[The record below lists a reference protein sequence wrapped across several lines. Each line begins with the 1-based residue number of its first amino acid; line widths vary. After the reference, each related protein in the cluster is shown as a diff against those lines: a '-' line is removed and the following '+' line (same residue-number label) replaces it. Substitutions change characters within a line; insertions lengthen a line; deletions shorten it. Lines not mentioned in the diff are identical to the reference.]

1 MASSNNKNGRPGH
14 TYPDDFSSM
23 TTSTYLNKYRGL
35 LIAGLLTMAQAG
47 WSQQSPWK
55 KLEEKPSTLHLERG
69 FQTFTSPELEL
80 KLVKS
85 SQTVASLSPVTE
97 KSFDYTP
104 GDRLKVRSG
113 DGLYQLGDINF
124 RLKVGE
130 EWKSFS
136 SATKRSDVEALTP
149 KSGKVWALA
158 NLSPSFP
165 ADFPLNVQRSWEQTQ
180 GGIIL
185 KFRISNPGKEA
196 IEIGS
201 LGIPLIFNN
210 ILEGNTLEQAHARN
224 VFFDP
229 YIGADAGYL
238 QVARLHGKGP
248 VLLVLPEG
256 NTPFE
261 AYNPLLDDP
270 TPRGI
275 VFEGFHEWM
284 IHSKAHAEKDW
295 AKAQPWN
302 TATSATL
309 KPGETKTYGLK
320 LVLAPGIREI
330 EKTLIA
336 HKRPV
341 AVGIPGYVV
350 PQDVEARLFLQ
361 HSGKVKSMQV
371 EPADALSWQAIPSP
385 KKNLQSY
392 LIRGKKWGRA
402 RLTIQ
407 YQDGLKQTIHYK
419 IIKPESETIA
429 DFGNFLTTKQWFE
442 VPKDTFHRSPSV
454 ISYDYE
460 TKQQVT
466 QDSRAWVAGLSD
478 EGGAGSWLGA
488 TMKQLVLPQPEEVQ
502 KLERFVNETLWGNIQ
517 HKEGPYQ
524 YGIRKSLFYYQP
536 DSMPAHTYSPTVN
549 YKSWSAWPRKEAES
563 LGRSYN
569 YPHVAAA
576 HWVLYR
582 LQLNHQNLVKQ
593 GNWKSYLE
601 HAAQTALAMMK
612 FAPYYAQFGQM
623 EGTIFYLILRDLKR
637 EGLTDLATELE
648 STMKKRADLWRSL
661 EYPFGSE
668 MPWDSTGQ
676 EEVYVWSYYF
686 GYRDKAEVTLNAILG
701 YMPTLPHWAY
711 NGNARRYWDFLYG
724 GKLSRV
730 ERQIHHYGSGLNAI
744 PVLMAYRSQP
754 DDFYLLRVGYGGLM
768 GAIANITEDG
778 FGPAAFHSYP
788 STLEIDALSGDYGC
802 GFFGYAVNTTSYLT
816 QHPEFGWLSFGG
828 NVSQQGN
835 EVILKPS
842 TAARSSVYLSPIG
855 LQISLDAG
863 QMERVSYN
871 PVTKAVKIT
880 LGSASEVTPR
890 AYLRLEYPAQQHP
903 NLYKP
908 TQTFAQEREAF
919 VIPLTK
925 NAVEIELTPATR

>member
-1 MASSNNKNGRPGH
+1 
-14 TYPDDFSSM
+14 M
-23 TTSTYLNKYRGL
+23 TTATYLKKHRGL
-35 LIAGLLTMAQAG
+35 LIAGLLSVTQLSWA
-47 WSQQSPWK
+47 QQSPWK
-55 KLEEKPSTLHLERG
+55 KLEEKPSTLHLEQG
-69 FQTFTSPELEL
+69 YQTFATPELEL

-85 SQTVASLSPVTE
+85 SQTVAGLHPVSE
-97 KSFDYTP
+97 KSFDFTP

-113 DGLYQLGDINF
+113 DGLYQLGDINL
-124 RLKVGE
+124 RLKVGN

-136 SATKRSDVEALTP
+136 SASKRSAVKALTP
-149 KSGKVWALA
+149 KSKQVWAIA

-165 ADFPLNVQRSWEQTQ
+165 SDFPLEIQRSWEQTN
-180 GGIIL
+180 GGVIL
-185 KFRISNPGKEA
+185 RFQIKNPGKEA
-196 IEIGS
+196 IELGS

-238 QVARLHGKGP
+238 QVARLHGKGS

-302 TATSATL
+302 TATSVTL
-309 KPGETKTYGLK
+309 KPGETKSYGLK
-320 LVLAPGIREI
+320 LVLAPSIREI

-350 PQDVEARLFLQ
+350 PQDVEAKLFLQ
-361 HSGKVKSMQV
+361 HSSKVKSMEV
-371 EPADALSWQAIPSP
+371 EPAEALSWQSIPSQ

-488 TMKQLVLPQPEEVQ
+488 TMKQLVLPKPEEVQ

-524 YGIRKSLFYYQP
+524 YGVRKSLFYYQP
-536 DSMPAHTYSPTVN
+536 DSMPPHTYSPTVN
-549 YKSWSAWPRKEAES
+549 YKSWSAWPHKEAES

-582 LQLNHQNLVKQ
+582 LQRNHQHLVKQ

-601 HAAQTALAMMK
+601 NAAQTALGMVK
-612 FAPYYAQFGQM
+612 LAPYYAQFGQM
-623 EGTIFYLILRDLKR
+623 EGTVFYLILKDLKR
-637 EGLTDLATELE
+637 EGLTELAAELE

-701 YMPTLPHWAY
+701 YMPTIPHWAY

-744 PVLMAYRSQP
+744 PVLMAYRDQP

-802 GFFGYAVNTTSYLT
+802 GFFGYAVNTISYLT

-828 NVSQQGN
+828 NVRQQGN
-835 EVILKPS
+835 EVILKPT
-842 TAARSSVYLSPIG
+842 TAARSNVYLSPIG
-855 LQISLDAG
+855 LQVSLDAG
-863 QMERVSYN
+863 MIEQVAYN
-871 PVTKAVKIT
+871 SVTKAIKIR
-880 LGSASEVTPR
+880 LQPASEITPT
-890 AYLRLEYPAQQHP
+890 AYLRLEYPAQKKSQR
-903 NLYKP
+903 YKLQKSYP
-908 TQTFAQEREAF
+908 QEREAF
-919 VIPLTK
+919 AIPLK
-925 NAVEIELTPATR
+925 ENALELELILNPK